1 MQALTGLIQQQLE
14 ILRGQQTGV
23 VAALPALAPVAIS
36 ATTPAAQSVPQAKAV
51 VPRPLQLK
59 PSLPKLHSRALQ
71 TIAARR
77 NRRSE
82 SRSGNYLQ
90 EFIRPTP
97 RRPAAPRTSP
107 KSHRSVFADGRVVS
121 GFNAQLK
128 ELVYPIVV
136 DRAKGAYL
144 WDKDGN
150 RYIDILNGYGA
161 ILYGHSPDFIVDALR
176 DQLELG
182 FPIGPQ
188 TALVG
193 ECSELIKEF
202 TGMERVTFCNT
213 GSEAVMGAMRLAR
226 TVTGRNLVVLFS
238 GDYHGSFD
246 EVLVK
251 SVGNQRSMPVA
262 PGIPRESVAN
272 ILVLDY
278 GTPEALEII
287 RERADEIAAVLVEPV
302 QSRHPE
308 LRPAEF
314 LREVRSITEKSGSA
328 LIFDEVVTGFRTH
341 IGGMQ
346 AVFGIKADLA
356 TYGKVVAGGMPMGI
370 LAGTRLHGRARRRRM
385 AYGDESFPQVGVT
398 FYAGTFMRHPL
409 AMAAVRASLLHLK
422 ESGPNLQTD
431 LAAKTC
437 LAGQRPECPLRR
449 VPLPLQ
455 ARPSRRGSTW
465 PCLPIP
471 SWHACCTST
480 CANRASTF
488 RKASRAS

>member
-1 MQALTGLIQQQLE
+1 MQRGDTGGLNPVQE
-14 ILRGQQTGV
+14 SY
-23 VAALPALAPVAIS
+23 LA
-36 ATTPAAQSVPQAKAV
+36 
-51 VPRPLQLK
+51 
-59 PSLPKLHSRALQ
+59 
-71 TIAARR
+71 
-77 NRRSE
+77 
-82 SRSGNYLQ
+82 
-90 EFIRPTP
+90 EFIKTYNEK
-97 RRPAAPRTSP
+97 TGGS
-107 KSHRSVFADGRVVS
+107 KNFTQQHRSVFADGRVVS
-121 GFNAQLK
+121 GFNAQFK
-128 ELVYPIVV
+128 EIVYPIVV
-136 DRAKGAYL
+136 ERAKGAYL

-176 DQLELG
+176 AQLELG

-188 TALVG
+188 TELVG

-226 TVTGRNLVVLFS
+226 TVTGRNLIVLFS

-287 RERADEIAAVLVEPV
+287 RQRADEIAAVLVEPI

-308 LRPAEF
+308 LRPVEF
-314 LREVRSITEKSGSA
+314 LKEVRSITEKSGSA

-341 IGGMQ
+341 IGGLQ

-370 LAGTRLHGRARRRRM
+370 LAGTPTYMDALDGGAWQ
-385 AYGDESFPQVGVT
+385 YGDDSFPQVGVT

-409 AMAAVRASLLHLK
+409 AMAAVRASLRHLK
-422 ESGPNLQTD
+422 ESGHALQTE
-431 LAAKTC
+431 LAAKTSALVADLNAMLAEYNYPSQLETFSSWFYFPVPADPKLARMLHFHLREQGIHIQEGFPC
-437 LAGQRPECPLRR
+437 FLTTAHTDADLDEVREAFRAGLEKMQAGQ
-449 VPLPLQ
+449 VLP
-455 ARPSRRGSTW
+455 
-465 PCLPIP
+465 
-471 SWHACCTST
+471 
-480 CANRASTF
+480 F
-488 RKASRAS
+488 